1 MNSIRHF
8 CLTLASLLS
17 LGASAFA
24 VAPAKEGGGQKRPN
38 IIVLLCDDL
47 GYGGVQC
54 LNPQRG
60 KIPTPHLAA
69 LENDINHGRSTDGP
83 ESSNDIDQI
92 VLWKSDSGKT
102 TRTHPNKP

>member
-47 GYGGVQC
+47 GYGDVQC
-54 LNPQRG
+54 LNPERG

-69 LENDINHGRSTDGP
+69 LENDIRRGRSTDGP

-92 VLWKSDSGKT
+92 VLWKSDSEKT